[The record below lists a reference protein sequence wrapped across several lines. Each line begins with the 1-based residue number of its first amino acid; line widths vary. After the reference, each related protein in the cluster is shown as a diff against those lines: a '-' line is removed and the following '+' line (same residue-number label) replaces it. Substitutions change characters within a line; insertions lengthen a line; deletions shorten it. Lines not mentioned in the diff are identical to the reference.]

1 MKAVAGDVLSSPP
14 PPPRATARQPP
25 THSESTVTPT
35 HPSTRSQAVQHQE
48 RKAPLLLDYITERRS
63 RLAGRNQVVPRG
75 LEDRLAKLE
84 AELRAQVARP
94 ECA

>member
-1 MKAVAGDVLSSPP
+1 MKAVAGDVQSSQP

-35 HPSTRSQAVQHQE
+35 PPSTRSQAVQHQE
-48 RKAPLLLDYITERRS
+48 RRAPLLDHISDRRS
-63 RLAGRNQVVPRG
+63 RLAGRNLVVPRG

-84 AELRAQVARP
+84 AELRAKAAGP
-94 ECA
+94 ESA